1 MGMTIPGELASVLA
15 MIGYDWPEGDEEKLF
30 ELGQVWMDFA
40 STVEQVG
47 READALAAEVTDGNQ
62 GDVIAAFDAYWSGA
76 DGPGGVLAGNTTAT
90 TLLGAGYVV
99 VAAVVLALK
108 VQIIVQLVILA
119 VQIAQAVA
127 TAVPTLGASLLEIP
141 IIKMIT
147 SLIVDQLIDMAMRA
161 ILGG

>member
-1 MGMTIPGELASVLA
+1 MTIPGELASLLG

-30 ELGQVWMDFA
+30 EFGQVWMDFA
-40 STVEQVG
+40 TTVEEVG
-47 READALAAEVTDGNQ
+47 READALAVEVTGGNQ
-62 GDVIAAFDAYWSGA
+62 GDVVAAFEAYWSGG
-76 DGPGGVLAGNTTAT
+76 DGPGGVLAGNTTAIT
-90 TLLGAGYVV
+90 VLGAGYVV

-127 TAVPTLGASLLEIP
+127 TAVATFGASLLEIP
-141 IIKMIT
+141 IFKMIT
-147 SLIVDQLIDMAMRA
+147 GLIIDQLIDMALQA

>member
-1 MGMTIPGELASVLA
+1 MTIPGELASLLS
-15 MIGYDWPEGDEEKLF
+15 MLGYDWPKGDEEKLF

-40 STVEQVG
+40 TVIQ
-47 READALAAEVTDGNQ
+47 EAGSRAGALAAEVTASNR
-62 GDVIAAFDAYWSGA
+62 GDVVAAFDAYWSGD
-76 DGPGGVLAGNTTAT
+76 DGPGGVLAGNIAAT
-90 TLLGAGYVV
+90 TVLGAGYVV

-127 TAVPTLGASLLEIP
+127 TAVATFGASLLEIP
-141 IIKMIT
+141 IFKMIT
-147 SLIVDQLIDMAMRA
+147 GLIIDQLVDMALQA